1 MKHPT
6 PAQLEARRKRAED
19 AAAFDAVCAARP
31 LKPPPYNFEQ
41 RRVTAAE
48 LALRADVRA
57 GLW

>member
-1 MKHPT
+1 VKQPT

-19 AAAFDAVCAARP
+19 AAALDAMCAARP

-41 RRVTAAE
+41 RRVSASE